1 MDDREERGMSF
12 LTFLAGAGIGALI
25 GAAAA
30 LLLAPQSGSE
40 SRESVKEAL
49 GKLADKT
56 EQLASRVKDATT
68 GFVQSKRDMVSHAV
82 STYKEGKE
90 EARSDGGEPSA

>member
-1 MDDREERGMSF
+1 MMEDREERGMSF

-49 GKLADKT
+49 GKLADRT
-56 EQLASRVKDATT
+56 EQLAGRVKDATT
-68 GFVQSKRDMVSHAV
+68 GFVQAKREKVSQAV
-82 STYKEGKE
+82 SAYREGKAEVKE
-90 EARSDGGEPSA
+90 ESE